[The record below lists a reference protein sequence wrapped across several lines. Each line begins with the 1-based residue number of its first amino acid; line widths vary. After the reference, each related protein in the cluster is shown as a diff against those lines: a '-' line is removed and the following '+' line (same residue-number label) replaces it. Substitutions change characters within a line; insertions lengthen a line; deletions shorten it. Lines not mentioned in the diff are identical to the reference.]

1 MIILMTRMIA
11 NGAII
16 LDPPPRNEPPV
27 KYIFFGIGS
36 TTKIIPGGKAAGR
49 VTVSS

>member
-11 NGAII
+11 DGAII

-27 KYIFFGIGS
+27 KYVFFRTGS
-36 TTKIIPGGKAAGR
+36 TTNIFPGGKAAGR
-49 VTVSS
+49 VIVSS